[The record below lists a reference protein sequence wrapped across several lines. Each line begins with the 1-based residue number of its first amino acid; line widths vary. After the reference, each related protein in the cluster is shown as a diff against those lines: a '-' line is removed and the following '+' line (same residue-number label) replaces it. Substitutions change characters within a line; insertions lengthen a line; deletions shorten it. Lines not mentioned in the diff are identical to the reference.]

1 MSGAETGRMS
11 QRAANR
17 FGRSMHWQRS
27 ALMRRSR
34 LSPLLAAASALV
46 AAASMLAAAP
56 SSAQDSTDPEPVLI
70 VDPDGAITFSGSGW
84 GHGVGMSQWGGLA
97 QAQAGQSAQQIL
109 GFYYENAVLV
119 ENYGRPVGDPGPA
132 PIPTTP
138 TPTPSIAA
146 TPTSSEEAA
155 QVLLA
160 TTDTT
165 TLTPEGINRITVD
178 DQNIPVGGQ
187 DTARPPAG
195 TPLTF
200 THHEDRWHIS
210 YNGVDICP
218 NGCIGETAQLHF
230 ATGTAVAVST
240 TGRSYSHGR
249 INLIATA
256 ADPNRFH
263 VTLDSLTVGK
273 FLDDPHNDPAV
284 PTSVDDAPEDS
295 IQIVLATAEATTL
308 TPEGLNRI
316 SIDNTD
322 IPYGGQGVARSP
334 AGTPIVVT
342 RVGGLWRFQ
351 SGSSDVCGNGCVGQ
365 TAQLHFATGT
375 AVDVSTTGRSYSHG
389 RINLIA
395 VAGDPN
401 RFRIALDSL
410 TIEKFFSDP
419 HNAIPTTFTGTLPT
433 TPEPVIEAPQQPV
446 HPEDAIRV
454 HLSTTTST
462 RLTPLGANRITVEGQ
477 GDIRVPAGSSVAVTR
492 HVGHWHFNI
501 NGTDVCGNGCV
512 GQTAQLHF
520 ATGTSVRV
528 SSTGHSY
535 SHGRI
540 NLVPAGGDPGT
551 FYVIL
556 DSLSM
561 EKYLRGIAESPM
573 NWPLPIHE
581 AQAIAARSYA
591 SATLRERRASDS
603 WTRPFDLYSTVWDQ
617 AYVGD
622 LREKH
627 ADAATWLQAVEDT
640 AGKVLHHG
648 GAPIRAFYSASN
660 GGHTERSGYVFSTDL
675 PYLSAKPDPFDSQ
688 GSNPYAAWSRT
699 YTVADLNRWL
709 NDHADTA
716 VGQLISME
724 ILDNIG
730 DSGRLDRA
738 RITITGTSRTITITG
753 NRLQSRINTAARESG
768 HNQLLSTLFTF
779 SVPQATVNVGQ
790 VEPIDPEETPPIE
803 QIPEDEMFYSGVI
816 NGPDFCFNRSLGGP
830 ITLAFD
836 SDDDGI
842 ADVCSLPRTR
852 REAVAHQRTLENLAL
867 VERDIF
873 TARFA
878 EECRSVAETFG
889 EPDKEA
895 ADECQQYREFAGNAP
910 GELTPAN
917 GGNGAQTFPT
927 GQDPDAYDADD
938 RTFYSGIIDGPDFCL
953 NFSLGGPTTYP
964 FDSDGD
970 GVADVCA
977 LPRTRRAAV
986 ARQKAL
992 EHLANAS
999 PELEKL
1005 YTAFFIV
1012 NCHMGPPTLGEPA
1025 KEAEDAC
1032 QPHIESGPA

>member
-1 MSGAETGRMS
+1 MHR
-11 QRAANR
+11 QRLTVLSRPRLTKLIAA
-17 FGRSMHWQRS
+17 S
-27 ALMRRSR
+27 
-34 LSPLLAAASALV
+34 SALV
-46 AAASMLAAAP
+46 VAASLLVAAP
-56 SSAQDSTDPEPVLI
+56 SSAQQSPNPTPVLI
-70 VDPDGAITFSGSGW
+70 VDPSATATFSGSGW

-97 QAQAGQSAQQIL
+97 RAQAGQSAQQIL
-109 GFYYENAVLV
+109 GFYYENAELV
-119 ENYGRPVGDPGPA
+119 ENYGRPAGDPGPA
-132 PIPTTP
+132 PIPTTTP
-138 TPTPSIAA
+138 TPTPNTAA
-146 TPTSSEEAA
+146 TPTSPEEPA

-165 TLTPEGINRITVD
+165 TLTPEGVNRITVD
-178 DQNIPVGGQ
+178 NQNIPVNGQ
-187 DTARPPAG
+187 DAARPPAG
-195 TPLTF
+195 SPITF
-200 THHEDRWHIS
+200 THHDDHWHIT
-210 YNGVDICP
+210 YNGIDICN
-218 NGCIGETAQLHF
+218 NGCIGDTAQLHF
-230 ATGTAVAVST
+230 ATDTAVAVSTTGRSYSHGRINLIAVAADPNRFHITLDSLTVGKFLDDPHNDLAAPTSVDDPTEDSIQIVLATSEATTLTPEGLNRITIDEENITHSGLDAVRAPAGTPIVIARVGGLWRIRYGSVDICGNGCSGQTAQLHFGTGTAVAVST

-249 INLIATA
+249 INLIA
-256 ADPNRFH
+256 
-263 VTLDSLTVGK
+263 
-273 FLDDPHNDPAV
+273 
-284 PTSVDDAPEDS
+284 
-295 IQIVLATAEATTL
+295 
-308 TPEGLNRI
+308 
-316 SIDNTD
+316 
-322 IPYGGQGVARSP
+322 
-334 AGTPIVVT
+334 
-342 RVGGLWRFQ
+342 
-351 SGSSDVCGNGCVGQ
+351 
-365 TAQLHFATGT
+365 
-375 AVDVSTTGRSYSHG
+375 
-389 RINLIA
+389 
-395 VAGDPN
+395 VAGEPN

-419 HNAIPTTFTGTLPT
+419 HSALPATFTGAPPT

-454 HLSTTTST
+454 HLSTTTSS
-462 RLTPLGANRITVEGQ
+462 RLTPQGANRITVDGQ
-477 GDIRVPAGSSVAVTR
+477 GDIQVPAGSSVSVTR
-492 HVGHWHFNI
+492 HVGHWHFTI
-501 NGTDVCGNGCV
+501 NGSDVCGNGCV

-528 SSTGHSY
+528 SNTGHSY

-556 DSLSM
+556 DSLPM

-591 SATLRERRASDS
+591 SATLRERRASNS
-603 WTRPFDLYSTVWDQ
+603 WTRPFDLYATVWDQ

-627 ADAATWLQAVEDT
+627 ADAPTWLQAVENT
-640 AGKVLHHG
+640 AGKVLFYG

-660 GGHTERSGYVFSTDL
+660 GGHTERSGYVFAADL

-709 NDHADTA
+709 NDHSDTA

-724 ILDNIG
+724 VLDNIG

-768 HNQLLSTLFTF
+768 SSQLLSTLFTF
-779 SVPQATVNVGQ
+779 TVPQATVDVEQ

-803 QIPEDEMFYSGVI
+803 QVPGDEMFYSGVI
-816 NGPDFCFNRSLGGP
+816 DGPDFCLNRSLGGP
-830 ITLAFD
+830 ITYAFD
-836 SDDDGI
+836 SDADGI

-852 REAVAHQRTLENLAL
+852 REAVARQSALERLASTTAA
-867 VERDIF
+867 RDIF
-873 TARFA
+873 IARFA

-895 ADECQQYREFAGNAP
+895 ADECQQYREFSGNAP

-917 GGNGAQTFPT
+917 GGNGAQTQPT
-927 GQDPDAYDADD
+927 DQDPDAYIEDD
-938 RTFYSGIIDGPDFCL
+938 RMFYSGIIDGPDFCL

-964 FDSDGD
+964 FDSNGD

-992 EHLANAS
+992 EHLENAS
-999 PELEKL
+999 DELKIIFA
-1005 YTAFFIV
+1005 AFFED
-1012 NCHMGPPTLGEPA
+1012 NCREGPQTLGEPDQ
-1025 KEAEDAC
+1025 EDYDDC
-1032 QPHIESGPA
+1032 QPHIQLGAV